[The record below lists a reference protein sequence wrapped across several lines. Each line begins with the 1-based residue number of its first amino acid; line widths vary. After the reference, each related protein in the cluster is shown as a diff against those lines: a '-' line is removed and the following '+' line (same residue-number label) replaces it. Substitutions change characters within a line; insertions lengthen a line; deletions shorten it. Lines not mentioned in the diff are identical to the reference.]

1 MCVRIT
7 IQELFDVYSESEGT
21 DLPLQAMY
29 LFVQQP
35 LWDAQPLQPD
45 PESSAGAGAARLRP
59 FVSAAHSVCEGHS
72 LWAAFGI
79 PWVHFP
85 DRLESQEPCRNTT
98 GIAVTPGALFLCM

>member
-45 PESSAGAGAARLRP
+45 PESSAGAGAARLWP
-59 FVSAAHSVCEGHS
+59 FVSAAHSLCARVTHS
-72 LWAAFGI
+72 GLHLGSIGSISLTDWSLRSLAEI
-79 PWVHFP
+79 
-85 DRLESQEPCRNTT
+85 LL
-98 GIAVTPGALFLCM
+98 ALL